1 MSQKCAGPGCFND
14 ADPRWGG
21 FCDGH
26 GVTTEEE
33 RRALLEG
40 WRERNETVRT
50 LLADVRE
57 HLWDVGPPATGW
69 GIIDRGRD
77 GDRQKLL
84 ERINAALEGGR

>member
-1 MSQKCAGPGCFND
+1 MSERCAGPGCFNA

-26 GVTTEEE
+26 GVATEEE
-33 RRALLEG
+33 RRSLLEG

-57 HLWDVGPPATGW
+57 YLAVVNPVEVPPVNAAA
-69 GIIDRGRD
+69 DRRA
-77 GDRQKLL
+77 LL
-84 ERINAALEGGR
+84 KRINAVLEGAK